1 MAESSRRTKIT
12 RVLIVGGGLLVAANL
27 LIFAGLSHDSASGPQ
42 LPSEIQQLFPEP
54 QQVIRPQETVGA
66 DLRDDLQGQLYI
78 NGAPIP
84 ADQVS
89 GDPNLGI
96 VTFRPGCVGSGQ
108 TTSGADCT
116 YREFDPG
123 TYNLRIDFWPRTQSI
138 SEARRLGEFGSY
150 GWQIKVG

>member
-1 MAESSRRTKIT
+1 
-12 RVLIVGGGLLVAANL
+12 VLIVGGGLLIAVNL
-27 LIFAGLSHDSASGPQ
+27 IILAGRTHSDSEPQ
-42 LPSEIQQLFPEP
+42 LPSQIQQLYPGP

-66 DLRDDLQGQLYI
+66 DLRDDLTGQLYI

-96 VTFRPGCVGSGQ
+96 ITFRPGCAGSGERAPG
-108 TTSGADCT
+108 SACE

-123 TYNLRIDFWPRTQSI
+123 SYTLRIDFWPRTESMSQ
-138 SEARRLGEFGSY
+138 ARQKGELGSY

>member
-1 MAESSRRTKIT
+1 MAAPPRRFKLT
-12 RVLIVGGGLLVAANL
+12 RLLFVGGGLLLAANL
-27 LIFAGLSHDSASGPQ
+27 MILAGSQHNDATPQ
-42 LPSEIQQLFPEP
+42 LPSEIQQLYPDP

-78 NGAPIP
+78 NGAAIP
-84 ADQVS
+84 ADQIA

-96 VTFRPGCVGSGQ
+96 VTFRPGCAGTGP
-108 TTSGADCT
+108 TTPGAECT

-123 TYNLRIDFWPRTQSI
+123 TYSLRIDYWPRTESMTD
-138 SEARRLGEFGSY
+138 ARRKGDLGSY